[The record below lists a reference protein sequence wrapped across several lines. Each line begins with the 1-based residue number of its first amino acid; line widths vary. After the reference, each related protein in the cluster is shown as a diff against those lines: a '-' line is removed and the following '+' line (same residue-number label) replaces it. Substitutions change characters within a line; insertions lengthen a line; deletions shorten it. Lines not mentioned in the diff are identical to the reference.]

1 MKNYLLFLS
10 IIFFSVTINSQE
22 RPALIKD
29 YSPDKIEQKVDAL
42 MNGYIQQDLFSGVV
56 LIAKDKNPVY
66 YKAFG
71 KADFEEGR
79 KNTIDTKFDI
89 GSINKDFTAVAVLQL
104 VDKGLIDLDDNIGK
118 YLSIFPE
125 EVLNKVTI
133 KHLLTHTSGF
143 GDYFMIPG
151 VIPNL
156 SELTTVDKI
165 INTFKDEP
173 LLFKPGTGREY
184 SNAGFAVLGA
194 VIESVSGL
202 SYFDYIEQN
211 ILQPVG
217 LHNTYFDFK
226 KIRNDKTIP
235 AGYMLSSTGKKNRI
249 EYEKSPSPSGSAF
262 STAEDLLKFQLSL
275 LDDNKM
281 LSDEMKLLYA
291 SRFQKNSGR
300 NWNDILKDSSY
311 ISANAGGAPGRN
323 SVIYSQ
329 PVTGYIIVILAN
341 YDEPIAEQV
350 GENIYRLLAGK
361 EVEKPGQ
368 NIFRTLYLIYN
379 EKGAQYLKNNFS
391 EIIKDASFNMEED
404 FLLNRVG
411 YDLLGEDRTKEAL
424 EIFKVNTELFP
435 DVANTWDSLAE
446 AYSKDGQKEEAV
458 RFYKKTIEVNPR
470 SPAADNSRR
479 MLKELEGE

>member
-1 MKNYLLFLS
+1 MKNYLLFLL

-22 RPALIKD
+22 KPALIKD

-104 VDKGLIDLDDNIGK
+104 VDKGSIDLDDNIGK
-118 YLSIFPE
+118 YLNIFPE

-202 SYFDYIEQN
+202 SYFDYIQQN
-211 ILQPVG
+211 ISQPVG

-300 NWNDILKDSSY
+300 NLDDIS
-311 ISANAGGAPGRN
+311 
-323 SVIYSQ
+323 
-329 PVTGYIIVILAN
+329 
-341 YDEPIAEQV
+341 
-350 GENIYRLLAGK
+350 
-361 EVEKPGQ
+361 
-368 NIFRTLYLIYN
+368 
-379 EKGAQYLKNNFS
+379 
-391 EIIKDASFNMEED
+391 
-404 FLLNRVG
+404 
-411 YDLLGEDRTKEAL
+411 
-424 EIFKVNTELFP
+424 
-435 DVANTWDSLAE
+435 
-446 AYSKDGQKEEAV
+446 
-458 RFYKKTIEVNPR
+458 
-470 SPAADNSRR
+470 
-479 MLKELEGE
+479 